1 MNSAIEFAVSV
12 AERGSMNRGARRRCL
27 AALAL
32 LASACSATKVV
43 TAWRAPDEGEVRF
56 SKILALAISDD
67 QAFRR
72 TAEKAICEQV
82 QPVDCQPA
90 SKVLTPEQ
98 MRDVEAAKAA
108 VKAAGFDGAVVFRV
122 VSEREKVTYV
132 PPSYGPTFWGYYG
145 YALNTTYAPAYHR
158 TDTLVRV
165 ERSIYSVG
173 GDRLIWV
180 GTTETMNPNSVPGL
194 VGEVAKA
201 VGGDMRK
208 QGLLPR

>member
-1 MNSAIEFAVSV
+1 MNS
-12 AERGSMNRGARRRCL
+12 RARRKCL
-27 AALAL
+27 AGLAL

-67 QAFRR
+67 EAFRR
-72 TAEKAICEQV
+72 AAEKAICEQV

-98 MRDVEAAKAA
+98 MRDVAAAKAV

-145 YALNTTYAPAYHR
+145 YALNTAYAPAYYR
-158 TDTLVRV
+158 SDTLVRV
-165 ERSIYSVG
+165 ETSIYSVG

-180 GTTETMNPNSVPGL
+180 GTTETMNPKSVPGL
-194 VGEVAKA
+194 VDEVAKA

-208 QGLLPR
+208 QGLLAR

>member
-1 MNSAIEFAVSV
+1 MPPISHEQHDEFAATV
-12 AERGSMNRGARRRCL
+12 AQKGSMNSKTPRNCL
-27 AALAL
+27 TALAL

-43 TAWRAPDEGEVRF
+43 TAWRAPDERAVRF

-108 VKAAGFDGAVVFRV
+108 VKSAGFDGAVVFRV
-122 VSEREKVTYV
+122 VSEREKVTY
-132 PPSYGPTFWGYYG
+132 
-145 YALNTTYAPAYHR
+145 
-158 TDTLVRV
+158 
-165 ERSIYSVG
+165 
-173 GDRLIWV
+173 
-180 GTTETMNPNSVPGL
+180 
-194 VGEVAKA
+194 
-201 VGGDMRK
+201 
-208 QGLLPR
+208 

>member
-1 MNSAIEFAVSV
+1 MNS
-12 AERGSMNRGARRRCL
+12 RARRKCL

-43 TAWRAPDEGEVRF
+43 TAWLAPDQGEVRF
-56 SKILALAISDD
+56 SKVLALAISDD

-98 MRDVEAAKAA
+98 LRDVEAAKAA
-108 VKAAGFDGAVVFRV
+108 VKAAAFDGAVVFRV

-145 YALNTTYAPAYHR
+145 YAFNTAYAPAYYH

-165 ERSIYSVG
+165 ETSIYSVG

-180 GTTETMNPNSVPGL
+180 GTTETMNPDSVPGL
-194 VGEVAKA
+194 VDEVAKA